1 MLVLSESF
9 AIFSFDNNNELKL
22 SNISY
27 TLKDI
32 LYSEDT
38 FSLEISLGSIIP
50 LLSSIKPFGK
60 KRMDARSY
68 INGIHDNNLIGKVL
82 K

>member
-1 MLVLSESF
+1 MTLDDYINLKSRVETRMKISVMTSTGEIVLT
-9 AIFSFDNNNELKL
+9 D
-22 SNISY
+22 
-27 TLKDI
+27 
-32 LYSEDT
+32 
-38 FSLEISLGSIIP
+38 
-50 LLSSIKPFGK
+50 IKPFGK

>member
-1 MLVLSESF
+1 MTSTGEIVLT
-9 AIFSFDNNNELKL
+9 D
-22 SNISY
+22 
-27 TLKDI
+27 
-32 LYSEDT
+32 
-38 FSLEISLGSIIP
+38 
-50 LLSSIKPFGK
+50 IKPFGK